1 MTMTAPAFFITQQ
14 SMNDHRHGAEWLP
27 SCIGIDVVSIDR
39 VRRSLADFGERF
51 EQRLFT
57 AGERRDAGTNPLVK
71 VERLAARF
79 AAKEAALKAF
89 SLGALGVNWR
99 SLEVVRQDDG
109 APRLLVHGQAAAHL
123 AQAGIHQWALSLSH
137 DGDHATAV
145 VVGLQNRPCSIP
157 HEFN

>member
-1 MTMTAPAFFITQQ
+1 MTAPAFRITQQ
-14 SMNDHRHGAEWLP
+14 PVNAHRHGDEWMP
-27 SCIGIDVVSIDR
+27 SCIGVDVVSIAR
-39 VRRSLADFGERF
+39 IRQSLADFGERF
-51 EQRLFT
+51 ERRLFT
-57 AGERRDAGTNPLVK
+57 DGERRDAGTDPLVK

-109 APRLLVHGQAAAHL
+109 APLLLVHGQAAAHL

-145 VVGLQNRPCSIP
+145 VVGLQNKASCLP
-157 HEFN
+157 HEPH